1 MSHGCRLAGMRS
13 GRNFKNC
20 VCEGPQLA
28 RIIISFNF
36 FGSIPN
42 EWLPQLPLSTV
53 VLEQATIASLSS
65 RPPRYYFTWK
75 RPSVFCYA
83 PICIFVRRCM
93 YSCIIISCS
102 RCCNFTLFAF
112 LFIGEKQKVY
122 ERSASYALRL
132 SFGSCSQSC
141 NFTLFVVLFIGKKQ
155 KVCECSAPNFYV
167 IVSIFLV
174 HIVFGTCHE

>member
-93 YSCIIISCS
+93 YSYIIISCS
-102 RCCNFTLFAF
+102 QSRNF
-112 LFIGEKQKVY
+112 Y
-122 ERSASYALRL
+122 
-132 SFGSCSQSC
+132 
-141 NFTLFVVLFIGKKQ
+141 LFVVLFIGKKQ
-155 KVCECSAPNFYV
+155 KVYETSASYVSRLSPSVCSLYAWGDARVHMLHAQSALYISPAPLY
-167 IVSIFLV
+167 IRRAPLYK
-174 HIVFGTCHE
+174 